1 MTELIFTSDPE
12 PGTDTLDAVHPTTC
26 KKIEATPFW
35 AEQPA
40 KLDVKSDEESD
51 ATQKATATAVPP
63 APTFP
68 PLKIAIQKT
77 GIKTSTIE
85 PTELSWPALVKRLRT
100 YAEQPRA
107 DDLDALP
114 ALVYADFGDASTRH
128 DKHVRAMSAA
138 VLDLDSA
145 VDLDATRAAL
155 TGLEYAL
162 YTTKRSTPDAPRLRV
177 LLPLT
182 APVPAADWRGF
193 YGQLLDMLQIPGADT
208 CAEKLSQPFFVP
220 PGGGLFE
227 HGQGAWLDPASLIAA
242 AKQAAFNALP
252 EPEAIGQHLPPVPPL
267 DPKLIPAPLRGW
279 IADVAHRMQC
289 PLDYCAVGA
298 LVALAG
304 VVGAS
309 IGIKPKR
316 RDDWL
321 VVPNLWGGVIGPPSK
336 KKTPALTDMLK
347 ALGRLESSAASGTQ
361 QAKASAADP
370 ETKIKQKILKQ
381 ELEAAIKAERNAA
394 ALTEGADA
402 YADAKGKRPRQNAS
416 HGDSRRS
423 QKIAPRAAAII
434 KLELAAL
441 TEQPTGTLQARFRTN
456 DATIEALHDLLSANP
471 RGMLVF
477 RDELVGLLKGW
488 EKQGH
493 EQDRAFYLEAW
504 NGHGSFPLDRIGRGH
519 VICDNMCVS
528 ILGGTQPDKVRGYLY
543 QARQENDGL
552 LQRFQL
558 LVYPDTAPYTG
569 MVDEYPDA
577 AARDAAFGIFDTLAR
592 ADFAA
597 LAETDAYGKIPFLRF
612 DDAGQALFIDWYDH
626 LHRHQIE
633 APDEAPL
640 MVEYLSK
647 QPKTFAALALL
658 FHLIDHASAMQQGHA
673 PGPVS
678 EAAAQRAV
686 GWCKYLEA
694 HARRIFAL
702 GQTLQSQAA
711 GELARRIEA
720 GALDGADSF
729 TARDIYRKQWHLL
742 DDAEIV
748 GDALNELVEAGWL
761 LRDAQAA
768 GWQQRGCVRYRVNA
782 KTRRK
787 P

>member
-1 MTELIFTSDPE
+1 MTEQIFTPDPE
-12 PGTDTLDAVHPTTC
+12 AGTDTLDTVRPTTC
-26 KKIEATPFW
+26 KKNEATPLLATHAGEL
-35 AEQPA
+35 AEELA
-40 KLDVKSDEESD
+40 EAGRGESEPP
-51 ATQKATATAVPP
+51 TFP

-68 PLKIAIQKT
+68 PLKIAIQKA
-77 GIKTSTIE
+77 GIKTSAIE
-85 PTELSWPALVKRLRT
+85 PAEMHWPALVQRLRD

-107 DDLDALP
+107 DNLDALP
-114 ALVYADFGDASTRH
+114 ALIYADFGDATTRH
-128 DKHVRAMSAA
+128 DKHVRTMSAA

-145 VDLDATRAAL
+145 VDLEVTRAAL
-155 TGLEYAL
+155 TGLEFVL
-162 YTTKRSTPDAPRLRV
+162 YTTKRSTPDTPRLRV

-182 APVPAADWRGF
+182 APVPAADWRSF

-227 HGQGAWLDPASLIAA
+227 HGQGAWLDPSPMLAA
-242 AKQAAFNALP
+242 AKQAAIDALP
-252 EPEAIGQHLPPVPPL
+252 EPEAIGQHLPPVPAL
-267 DPKLIPAPLRGW
+267 DPKLIPAPLRAW

-381 ELEAAIKAERNAA
+381 ELEAAIKAERSAA

-402 YADAKGKRPRQNAS
+402 YADAKGKRPRNNL
-416 HGDSRRS
+416 
-423 QKIAPRAAAII
+423 QKTAPRAAAVI

-441 TEQPTGTLQARFRTN
+441 TAPPTGTLQARFRTN

-471 RGMLVF
+471 RGILVF

-493 EQDRAFYLEAW
+493 EQDRSFYLEAW

-558 LVYPDTAPYTG
+558 LV
-569 MVDEYPDA
+569 VA
-577 AARDAAFGIFDTLAR
+577 AD
-592 ADFAA
+592 
-597 LAETDAYGKIPFLRF
+597 
-612 DDAGQALFIDWYDH
+612 
-626 LHRHQIE
+626 
-633 APDEAPL
+633 
-640 MVEYLSK
+640 
-647 QPKTFAALALL
+647 
-658 FHLIDHASAMQQGHA
+658 
-673 PGPVS
+673 
-678 EAAAQRAV
+678 
-686 GWCKYLEA
+686 
-694 HARRIFAL
+694 
-702 GQTLQSQAA
+702 
-711 GELARRIEA
+711 
-720 GALDGADSF
+720 
-729 TARDIYRKQWHLL
+729 RKLTH
-742 DDAEIV
+742 
-748 GDALNELVEAGWL
+748 
-761 LRDAQAA
+761 
-768 GWQQRGCVRYRVNA
+768 
-782 KTRRK
+782 
-787 P
+787 